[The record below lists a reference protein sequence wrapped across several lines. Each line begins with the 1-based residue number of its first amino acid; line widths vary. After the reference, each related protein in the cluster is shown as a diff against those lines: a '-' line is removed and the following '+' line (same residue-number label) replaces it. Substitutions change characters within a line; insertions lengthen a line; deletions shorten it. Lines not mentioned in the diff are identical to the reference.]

1 MLLQRLHLALNS
13 RVPINLVHFDCN
25 AINNYLGVSIKYGN
39 IQKYAV
45 LLVLVFAG
53 EMIFS
58 LPFHITRFF
67 RPIYL
72 DVLNISNTE
81 LGDIFA
87 VYGVVA
93 MLSYFPGGYIADKFS
108 ARHLMSFSL
117 FATALGGLYLYTL
130 PNAAGLHW
138 LFAYWGLTSI
148 LLFWAAMIKM
158 TRVIA
163 GQHSQGKAFGIL
175 DGGRG
180 LIASLMAM
188 LAVGLLS
195 LTVIAPS
202 VALSPADESATADS
216 LQRIIMLYTATTAL
230 SATVVLL
237 IPQRFISQQA
247 EQQQTHHSASVLPS
261 QLEHKAKSVFREPL
275 TWLQAIVVITAYCG
289 YKALDNYGVFAVDV
303 LNMTPTESAELTGYL
318 SFLRPL
324 SAVCAGIIA
333 DRFQPSRAILA
344 LFLILL
350 VTFVLLSISGSP
362 YHFKV
367 AVISGLTI
375 SSIAV
380 FALRGV
386 YFALLEESMVNTGQT
401 GKAVGII
408 SAVGYTPDIFF
419 APITGR
425 LLDANPG
432 VTGFQH
438 YFIFIAIMSMLGLL
452 ASYFMIKRLSKH
464 KQHE

>member
-1 MLLQRLHLALNS
+1 M
-13 RVPINLVHFDCN
+13 
-25 AINNYLGVSIKYGN
+25 
-39 IQKYAV
+39 
-45 LLVLVFAG
+45 VLVFAG

-67 RPIYL
+67 RPIFL
-72 DVLNISNTE
+72 DVLDISNTE

-93 MLSYFPGGYIADKFS
+93 MLSYFPGGFIADKFS

-117 FATALGGLYLYTL
+117 FTTALGGLYLYTL

-180 LIASLMAM
+180 LVASLVAM

-195 LTVIAPS
+195 VGVLDKSVTVAATDMTS
-202 VALSPADESATADS
+202 TADN
-216 LQRIIMLYTATTAL
+216 LQMIIMLYTATTTLA
-230 SATVVLL
+230 AIVILL
-237 IPQRFISQQA
+237 VPQRFVAQQSA
-247 EQQQTHHSASVLPS
+247 QQQTAYSPS
-261 QLEHKAKSVFREPL
+261 TDLSGFKRKSQSVFRDPVI
-275 TWLQAIVVITAYCG
+275 WLQATVVITAYCG

-303 LNMTPTESAELTGYL
+303 LNMTAAESAELTGYL
-318 SFLRPL
+318 SFLRPI
-324 SAVCAGIIA
+324 SAIGAGVIA
-333 DRFQPSRAILA
+333 DRLRASHAILV
-344 LFLILL
+344 LFATLL
-350 VTFVLLSISGSP
+350 TTFLLLSLINSP
-362 YHFKV
+362 YHFKIT
-367 AVISGLTI
+367 AITGLAIT
-375 SSIAV
+375 SIAV

-386 YFALLEESMVNTGQT
+386 YFALLEESKINTGQT

-452 ASYFMIKRLSKH
+452 ASYLIVKCMSNK